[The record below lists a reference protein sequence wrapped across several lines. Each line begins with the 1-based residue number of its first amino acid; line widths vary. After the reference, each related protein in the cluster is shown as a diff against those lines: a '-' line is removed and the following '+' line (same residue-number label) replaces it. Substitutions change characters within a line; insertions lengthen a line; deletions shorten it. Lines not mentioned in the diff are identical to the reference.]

1 MPTVNAN
8 LQMVQTRISNTD
20 FEIAYLTRCL
30 SDLHEQEAAL
40 RQRLKDLEKAEKANR
55 KGKSKATE

>member
-1 MPTVNAN
+1 
-8 LQMVQTRISNTD
+8 MVQTRISNTD